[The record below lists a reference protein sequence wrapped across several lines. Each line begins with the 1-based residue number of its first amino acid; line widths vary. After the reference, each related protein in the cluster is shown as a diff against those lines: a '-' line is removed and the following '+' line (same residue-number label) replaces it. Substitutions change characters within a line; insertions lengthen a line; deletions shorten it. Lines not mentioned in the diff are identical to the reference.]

1 IVSSCIVLLML
12 ETTFEAVKQLK
23 KLMALYDANTQL
35 TKKNVEDV
43 CANSL
48 LPLVFYQ
55 VCQEEEI
62 CNVFSTVVKAFTT
75 VLEGSRWDLLPL
87 RDSKARTSVDQVR

>member
-62 CNVFSTVVKAFTT
+62 CNVFSTVVKHKT
-75 VLEGSRWDLLPL
+75 VVRKNKKLASKPL
-87 RDSKARTSVDQVR
+87 HSWFLWQWHCMS